1 LNFTIAERCIPTHR
15 PGAVQGRRDE
25 LPSKRWDGSISAIA
39 TPFANDHHQ
48 IAMHAGRTGIVEN
61 PP

>member
-1 LNFTIAERCIPTHR
+1 
-15 PGAVQGRRDE
+15 VQGRRDE

>member
-15 PGAVQGRRDE
+15 PGAAQGRRDE
-25 LPSKRWDGSISAIA
+25 SPSKRRDGSISAIA
-39 TPFANDHHQ
+39 TPFTNDLHQ
-48 IAMHAGRTGIVEN
+48 IAMHAGRTGIVDN